1 MTPSLHL
8 EIPGRDPVV
17 YKVGNTTGI
26 GRASSN
32 QVSLKDD
39 GAASRQHAL
48 IRRQGEQEYY
58 LIDMGSANGTLLNSK
73 LIVGPTL
80 LRNNDLIQAGE
91 TIFRFELPGPSP
103 EEVKKLGETMCE
115 KTQMAVHLR
124 TMVVLVCDIR
134 NFTRIGELLTPDQLA
149 RFLGSWF
156 RQTQEIISDLG
167 GVVDKYIGDAVMAY
181 WPVAAGS
188 PAAAAENAV
197 NAACRIQAL
206 AGMTSVPNHKSF
218 PFAVG
223 VGINQGLVST
233 GNVGTQSQR
242 DMTIMGDAV
251 TLAFRLESVCKVKHM
266 PIVVGADFQKALGE
280 KFKFLPLGHV
290 KLKGKTTSPEA
301 FGLRVE
307 EDPGRKTEKAS

>member
-1 MTPSLHL
+1 LTPSLHL
-8 EIPGRDPVV
+8 EIPGLDPVV
-17 YKVGNTTGI
+17 FEVGNTTGI
-26 GRASSN
+26 GRASAN
-32 QVSLKDD
+32 QICLKDD
-39 GAASRQHAL
+39 VAVSRQHAL
-48 IRRQGEQEYY
+48 IRRQGEQEYF

-73 LIVGPTL
+73 LIIGPTR
-80 LRNNDLIQAGE
+80 LRNNDLIQIGE

-103 EEVKKLGETMCE
+103 EEVEKLGKTMCE

-124 TMVVLVCDIR
+124 TMVILVCDIR
-134 NFTRIGELLTPDQLA
+134 NFTRIGELLTPDELA

-156 RQTQEIISDLG
+156 RQTQGIIAGLE

-181 WPVAAGS
+181 WPVAS
-188 PAAAAENAV
+188 HMPTEAAENAV
-197 NAACRIQAL
+197 NAAFRIQAL
-206 AGMTSVPNHKSF
+206 ARTTSVPDGSGF

-251 TLAFRLESVCKVKHM
+251 TLAFRLESACKIKQM
-266 PIVVGADFQKALGE
+266 PIVVGIDVQRALSG
-280 KFKFLPLGHV
+280 KFKFIPLGHV

-301 FGLRVE
+301 FGLRPVGA
-307 EDPGRKTEKAS
+307 PGRKPA

>member
-1 MTPSLHL
+1 MNPSLHL
-8 EIPGRDPVV
+8 EIPGREPVIYEV
-17 YKVGNTTGI
+17 ANTTGI

-32 QVSLKDD
+32 QICLKEDA
-39 GAASRQHAL
+39 AASRQHAL

-73 LIVGPTL
+73 LIIGPTL
-80 LRNNDLIQAGE
+80 LRNGDLIQVGE
-91 TIFRFELPGPSP
+91 TTFRFELPGPSP
-103 EEVKKLGETMCE
+103 EEVAKLSQTMCE

-124 TMVVLVCDIR
+124 TMVILVCDIR

-156 RQTQEIISDLG
+156 RQSQEIIASQG

-181 WPVAAGS
+181 WPVSSQS
-188 PAAAAENAV
+188 PTEAAENAV
-197 NAACRIQAL
+197 NAAFRIQAL
-206 AGMTSVPNHKSF
+206 ARTTTLPEGTDF

-223 VGINQGLVST
+223 VGINQGLVSS

-251 TLAFRLESVCKVKHM
+251 TLAFRLESACKVKGM
-266 PIVVGADFQKALGE
+266 PIVVGADIHRVLGD
-280 KFKFLPLGHV
+280 KFKFIALGQV

-301 FGLRVE
+301 YGLKVE
-307 EDPGRKTEKAS
+307 G